1 MRDKDGVLPQ
11 AHPHGWIIV
20 CACVI
25 AQMAALGLTINCFT
39 LFLRYWTVE
48 FAAPVSS
55 LVIAVTLF
63 SIAAGVVNS
72 FIGIAVDRFP
82 ARWLFASALLTLSL
96 FHLAMS
102 FIGSTLELV
111 GLYVLVLPV
120 VAAAAGAV
128 SCQAIVSRWFSG
140 TRHFGLALGISA
152 MGAQIAGI
160 VLSPLVAA
168 FLPTL
173 GWRSIFQAFALV
185 IAVVALPLILIV
197 MREPH
202 RAPSGGGTKQGS
214 APADA
219 VGAASDRASDAA
231 LTTMG
236 VLRNRTFWLMMAA
249 FFPAQAAGL
258 ALFLNLGP
266 MLAARGF
273 DARTTSVVLVATS
286 ATAMLA
292 KIGAGTLA
300 DRLGNRLPMVGVTAA
315 TACGYLILASSG
327 TNILLFG
334 TGAVLIGIC
343 GGAWPLA
350 ASVIA
355 REFGPTGFGRAFG
368 LAMTIIAL
376 TSFAPPVFAFSQELF
391 GTYVVGLLA
400 GFALVAAGSV
410 AAFGL
415 DSRRA

>member
-1 MRDKDGVLPQ
+1 MSEDNGDGGLPQ

-20 CACVI
+20 GACVL

-39 LFLRYWTVE
+39 FFLRYWTVE

-63 SIAAGVVNS
+63 SIVAGVINS
-72 FIGIAVDRFP
+72 FIGVAVDRFP
-82 ARWLFASALLTLSL
+82 ARWIFSAALLTLAL
-96 FHLAMS
+96 FHLGMS

-128 SCQAIVSRWFSG
+128 SCQAIVSRWFAG

-152 MGAQIAGI
+152 MGAQIGGI
-160 VLSPLVAA
+160 ALSPLVAA
-168 FLPTL
+168 FLPIW
-173 GWRSIFQAFALV
+173 GWRPIFQAFAV
-185 IAVVALPLILIV
+185 AIAVFALPLILIV
-197 MREPH
+197 MREPQH
-202 RAPSGGGTKQGS
+202 AQSGTGIRQ
-214 APADA
+214 
-219 VGAASDRASDAA
+219 GAAAGAA
-231 LTTMG
+231 DIVPGTVLTTMG
-236 VLRNRTFWLMMAA
+236 VLRNRTFWLLIAA

-266 MLAARGF
+266 MLAARGA
-273 DARTTSVVLVATS
+273 DASMTSLVLAATS

-292 KIGAGTLA
+292 KISAGTLA
-300 DRLGNRLPMVGVTAA
+300 DRFGNRLPMVGVTAA
-315 TACGYLILASSG
+315 TAGGYVMLALSG
-327 TNILLFG
+327 SNVMLFG
-334 TGAVLIGIC
+334 LGAVLIGIC

-355 REFGPTGFGRAFG
+355 KEFGPAGFGRAFG
-368 LAMTIIAL
+368 LAMTIIAF
-376 TSFAPPVFAFSQELF
+376 TSFAPPAFALSQEFF
-391 GTYVVGLLA
+391 GTYTVGLLA
-400 GFALVAAGSV
+400 AFGVVAAGTI